1 MGINDEYSRDAY
13 LSEDVGPDGPDEDA
27 PDSPLHPEDW
37 QDWYSEKLMDTWMS
51 LRAIAEANYMDHSVL
66 SRAQY
71 TQWVEFVMNPQ
82 EWGLGRDVRPS
93 GIVPDLWRA
102 VCHADILSEATFEQ
116 FQNFVLFYS

>member
-13 LSEDVGPDGPDEDA
+13 LSEDVGPDGQDENA

-51 LRAIAEANYMDHSVL
+51 LRAIAEAHYVDNSVL

-93 GIVPDLWRA
+93 GIVPELWGG
-102 VCHADILSEATFEQ
+102 VCDVDILADVTFEQ